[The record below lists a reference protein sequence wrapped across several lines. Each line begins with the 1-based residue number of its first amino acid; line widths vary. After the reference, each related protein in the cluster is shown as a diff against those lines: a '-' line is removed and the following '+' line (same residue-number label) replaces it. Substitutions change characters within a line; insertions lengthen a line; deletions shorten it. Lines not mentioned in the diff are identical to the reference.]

1 MLHIYIAH
9 FHLHFIF
16 FFLLLIF
23 IDQLINGNTTTGLL
37 PEDYT
42 QHHRRSPSPNEV
54 NTGHQAALDRAR
66 GLHHERSHERSRSR
80 SPRGYLSVRRSP
92 ELLRESARSVSP
104 SREAIQAAA
113 REAAE
118 QAIHL
123 ADSEDRKSPIDHHAT
138 GNFLN
143 ATFDLGVK

>member
-1 MLHIYIAH
+1 MC
-9 FHLHFIF
+9 FTFISPIFISISF
-16 FFLLLIF
+16 FFLLIF

-66 GLHHERSHERSRSR
+66 GNHQERSRSR

-138 GNFLN
+138 GKFLN
-143 ATFDLGVK
+143 PIFDLKP

>member
-1 MLHIYIAH
+1 MC
-9 FHLHFIF
+9 FTFISPIFISISF
-16 FFLLLIF
+16 FFLLIF

-66 GLHHERSHERSRSR
+66 GLHHQRSHERSRSR

-138 GNFLN
+138 GKFLN
-143 ATFDLGVK
+143 PIFDLKP